1 MKRRQGTLGAEE
13 IRGRNW
19 VMGAAAAA
27 VTLAGVVVGSEYGD
41 VRARALHPRLV
52 GWISAAVVL
61 LFGVVAVGRLAKTL
75 SGLAARQSLPAARGP
90 VRLLTSG
97 FGYLIVILAVLS
109 VLNVR
114 VEQVWAGAGL
124 AGVVVGIAAQ
134 QSLGNVFAGLV
145 LVLAH
150 PFRVR
155 DRIRV
160 RSGALGGI
168 FDATVDEISLTYVT
182 LRTADGQLKV
192 PNSVM
197 LGAGTLLLPLGNTPP
212 VVVAPTITPQM
223 TVPPVPDLAGTSGT
237 TGPPPPTPP
246 PASAGTPPA
255 PAPGE
260 EA

>member
-1 MKRRQGTLGAEE
+1 MNRRKGAGAPEPV
-13 IRGRNW
+13 RARNW

-27 VTLAGVVVGSEYGD
+27 VTLAGLVVGSEYGD
-41 VRARALHPRLV
+41 IRARALHPRLV

-61 LFGVVAVGRLAKTL
+61 LFGIITVGRLARTL
-75 SGLAARQSLPAARGP
+75 SHLAARQSFPAARSP
-90 VRLLTSG
+90 VRLLSTG
-97 FGYLIVILAVLS
+97 LGYLIVILAVLS
-109 VLNVR
+109 VLNIR

-197 LGAGTLLLPLGNTPP
+197 LGAGTLLLPHGNTPP
-212 VVVAPTITPQM
+212 VVVAPTITTQM
-223 TVPPVPDLAGTSGT
+223 TVPLVPDGAGTGGT
-237 TGPPPPTPP
+237 TGPAAPAPTP
-246 PASAGTPPA
+246 ASSGTPPA
-255 PAPGE
+255 PASGTSP
-260 EA
+260 